1 MPLALLAL
9 AIGAFGIGTTE
20 FVIMGLLPD
29 VADDLG
35 ISVPSAGHLVS
46 AYALGVVI
54 GAPLLAA
61 VTARMARRKVLI
73 GLMVL
78 FVAGNAL
85 SAFAPGY
92 DSLLA
97 ARFLSGL
104 PHGAFFGVGA
114 VVATTLVA
122 PERKARSVSL
132 MFLGLTIANVAGVP
146 VATLVG
152 QHLGWRAT
160 FLGVSLIG
168 LVAIASLAV
177 LIPYDRE
184 APVPSVGLR
193 SELSA
198 LKSLP
203 VWLALGTTVAGF
215 GALFSAYSYV
225 TPMLTD
231 SAGFAESSVTLLLAL
246 FGVGATV
253 GNLVGG
259 RLADH
264 SLRRTLFGGM
274 ASLAGVLALFPV
286 MMSAQWSAAVAVT
299 LLGVAAFVT
308 GSPLQM
314 MVMEKA
320 AAGPSLASSANQA
333 AFNLANAGGA
343 WIGGAC
349 SGRRVRGDVACGGG
363 SWSCRAGAGSCG
375 GCVHGGCAAG
385 VAEWAR
391 AGCGWACAGA
401 GGGCAALRPGAGC
414 VWLVA
419 QFPAPLKND
428 GHPAFLKATA
438 TLRPVKAAAHPA
450 FDSSRS
456 SSFASLTRENAS
468 AIDCA
473 TAPAI
478 PTHSANL

>member
-20 FVIMGLLPD
+20 FVMMGLLPD

-35 ISVPSAGHLVS
+35 VSVPSAGHLVS

-114 VVATTLVA
+114 VVATNLVS

-132 MFLGLTIANVAGVP
+132 MFLGLTVANIAGVP

-160 FLGVSLIG
+160 FLGVSVIG
-168 LVAIASLAV
+168 LAAIASLAA
-177 LIPYDRE
+177 LIPDDRPG
-184 APVPSVGLR
+184 AAVASGLR
-193 SELSA
+193 GELAA

-225 TPMLTD
+225 TPMLTG
-231 SAGFAESSVTLLLAL
+231 SAGFTESSVTLLLAL

-274 ASLAGVLALFPV
+274 GSLGVVLALFPV
-286 MMSAQWSAAVAVT
+286 LMSAQWSAALAVT
-299 LLGVAAFVT
+299 LLGVAAFIT
-308 GSPLQM
+308 GSPLQL

-320 AAGPSLASSANQA
+320 VTAPSLASSANQA

-343 WIGGAC
+343 WIGGLALAAGFGVN
-349 SGRRVRGDVACGGG
+349 SPAV
-363 SWSCRAGAGSCG
+363 AGALLAVLGLG
-375 GCVHGGCAAG
+375 VAG
-385 VAEWAR
+385 VAYAVDVRRGPRTGHER
-391 AGCGWACAGA
+391 VVAGHMPE
-401 GGGCAALRPGAGC
+401 R
-414 VWLVA
+414 
-419 QFPAPLKND
+419 
-428 GHPAFLKATA
+428 ATA
-438 TLRPVKAAAHPA
+438 AQH
-450 FDSSRS
+450 
-456 SSFASLTRENAS
+456 
-468 AIDCA
+468 
-473 TAPAI
+473 
-478 PTHSANL
+478 